1 MRESHERFRL
11 ALGADQR
18 LLGRTRGLRRVDA
31 VIFPE
36 LLDGGYAALERGR
49 GTHTAGDEF
58 YHRMAEASGRL
69 ATTIVAGSVRL
80 LGARSQATN
89 TSLVFSRGRLRHRY
103 DKVHLFRPTGD
114 VRFFTPGRS
123 AGTFT
128 LPGSRRRRAAVI
140 LCYDLRFPE
149 LVRALALQGAEI
161 LFVPARW
168 PAARDLAWRTL
179 LRARAIEN
187 QLFVV
192 GCNAPDREGGRSY
205 VYGPAGEELFAGR
218 LLPRLNPVRVVLEM
232 RLLDRAR
239 RLHRSRGEAVLLR
252 ETAFPGW
259 VRGRSV
265 GRRRP

>member
-1 MRESHERFRL
+1 MRQSHERIRL

-18 LLGRTRGLRRVDA
+18 LVDRNRGLRRVDA
-31 VIFPE
+31 VVFPE

-49 GTHTAGDEF
+49 GTHTAGDAF
-58 YHRMAEASGRL
+58 WQSMAEASERL

-80 LGARSQATN
+80 SGADGHATN
-89 TSLVFSRGRLRHRY
+89 TSLVFSGGRLRHRY
-103 DKVHLFRPTGD
+103 DKIHLFRPAGD

-123 AGTFT
+123 AGTFA

-149 LVRALALQGAEI
+149 LVRGLALQGAEV

-168 PAARDLAWRTL
+168 PATRDLAWRTL

-218 LLPRLNPVRVVLEM
+218 LLPRLKSVRVVLEM

-239 RLHRSRGEAVLLR
+239 RLHRSLGEAVLLK
-252 ETAFPGW
+252 ETAFPRWMRDG
-259 VRGRSV
+259 SMS
-265 GRRRP
+265 RRRP